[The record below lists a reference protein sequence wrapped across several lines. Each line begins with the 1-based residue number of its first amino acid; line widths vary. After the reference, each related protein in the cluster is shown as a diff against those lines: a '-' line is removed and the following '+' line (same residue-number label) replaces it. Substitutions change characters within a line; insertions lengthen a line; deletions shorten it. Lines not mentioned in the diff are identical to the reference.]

1 MPALLDRLR
10 DDPNP
15 MVRKLIAS
23 RMLPL
28 MTSHPDVI
36 SARQAAAVRDR
47 NTGARWA
54 ARYALRRAGDEPS
67 S

>member
-1 MPALLDRLR
+1 
-10 DDPNP
+10 
-15 MVRKLIAS
+15 
-23 RMLPL
+23 MLPL

-36 SARQAAAVRDR
+36 SALQAAAASDHD
-47 NTGARWA
+47 TGARWA